1 MKRMLILSSN
11 KCSEQSAALDCLH
24 EEQAREAEHS
34 DAPIDK
40 LRVRRELRD
49 TAPVLAA
56 PARLTLHGRRQG
68 SMLCAAIHWESMRT
82 MTSGSRATWLGL
94 SRLKS
99 KDMVHGQRSPAQTR
113 KQAIFAGLVEMAS
126 TSH

>member
-56 PARLTLHGRRQG
+56 PARLTLHDRCQGQG
-68 SMLCAAIHWESMRT
+68 SALRCTNPGWPQH
-82 MTSGSRATWLGL
+82 TSY
-94 SRLKS
+94 
-99 KDMVHGQRSPAQTR
+99 
-113 KQAIFAGLVEMAS
+113 
-126 TSH
+126 